1 MLNAK
6 CEMSQVISHV
16 TEKIRIVSSAGLLLS
31 LSFGSNLFIT
41 VLNRNVRR
49 PNGTGN
55 GTGGMHHMNNTAA
68 AAAAAAAAGKQV
80 NKVKPTVN
88 VSRQVEGQVISPS
101 QYNR

>member
-1 MLNAK
+1 MTAT
-6 CEMSQVISHV
+6 Q
-16 TEKIRIVSSAGLLLS
+16 LLS
-31 LSFGSNLFIT
+31 VFPVSIFIA

-101 QYNR
+101 QYNRWAAGIKETLA

>member
-1 MLNAK
+1 MYYYNGH
-6 CEMSQVISHV
+6 STVIQSV
-16 TEKIRIVSSAGLLLS
+16 NLLS
-31 LSFGSNLFIT
+31 SLLYIA

>member
-1 MLNAK
+1 
-6 CEMSQVISHV
+6 
-16 TEKIRIVSSAGLLLS
+16 
-31 LSFGSNLFIT
+31 
-41 VLNRNVRR
+41 
-49 PNGTGN
+49 
-55 GTGGMHHMNNTAA
+55 MHHMNNTAA

>member
-1 MLNAK
+1 M
-6 CEMSQVISHV
+6 
-16 TEKIRIVSSAGLLLS
+16 TEKIRIVSFDGIDYISFSCAQPS
-31 LSFGSNLFIT
+31 LVIT

-55 GTGGMHHMNNTAA
+55 GTGGMHHMNSTAA

>member
-1 MLNAK
+1 LY
-6 CEMSQVISHV
+6 
-16 TEKIRIVSSAGLLLS
+16 
-31 LSFGSNLFIT
+31 IT